1 MGTQKPLI
9 VPWLIEQLDSQ
20 RYPGVSWLNSEKTL
34 FRLPWKHASRQNH
47 NPMDFQIFED
57 WAIVR
62 HLYNPESDP
71 RTPSDWKR
79 NFRSALNRK
88 DGIEMVENNST
99 DSEDPHKVYKINLKI
114 ANLNNPTE
122 EVSDAPLIPAESRR
136 SWGSSSSFSQGE
148 TQENVLSS
156 VDHSS
161 SDNGEDYL
169 MWYQTLSLSKLD
181 PVSSISSVA
190 LLEQTDGTNEFVPY
204 SGIAPENII
213 SCGSPPSSNLEL
225 YPPIAVISPLDQL
238 ITTPFETDF
247 EVWTFYRG
255 RQVLHKLI
263 NKVNSQ
269 GLCFVPPGV
278 SGNYPDL
285 EDVSLPDP
293 TTLSDKLQANYT
305 LRLLKGVAP
314 GVLLRIMGNQLCG
327 MRKGVCHVYWSQSEI
342 PGDGILHGNL
352 LKEQFTPIFNLQVFI
367 SELIGYIEGCNGCP
381 NYTWWLCFGEEWP
394 DSNCNWK
401 KKLIVVQVVP
411 KVLETLCELGK
422 SHGASS
428 LKDNEPDLRISD
440 SLQQQYLLEQLRKWE
455 EKMDTV

>member
-114 ANLNNPTE
+114 A
-122 EVSDAPLIPAESRR
+122 R
-136 SWGSSSSFSQGE
+136 
-148 TQENVLSS
+148 
-156 VDHSS
+156 
-161 SDNGEDYL
+161 EDYL
-169 MWYQTLSLSKLD
+169 MWYQTLSPSKLD
-181 PVSSISSVA
+181 PVNSISPVA
-190 LLEQTDGTNEFVPY
+190 LLEQTDGTNEF
-204 SGIAPENII
+204 GIAPENII

-225 YPPIAVISPLDQL
+225 YPPIAVISPLEQL

-285 EDVSLPDP
+285 EDISLPDP

-352 LKEQFTPIFNLQVFI
+352 LKEQFTPIFNLQIFI

-401 KKLIVVQVVP
+401 KKLIMVQVVP

-428 LKDNEPDLRISD
+428 LKGNEPDLRISD

>member
-161 SDNGEDYL
+161 SDN
-169 MWYQTLSLSKLD
+169 D

-190 LLEQTDGTNEFVPY
+190 LLEQTDGTNE
-204 SGIAPENII
+204 
-213 SCGSPPSSNLEL
+213 
-225 YPPIAVISPLDQL
+225 
-238 ITTPFETDF
+238 FETDF